1 MSETNLEGNRKM
13 SIDKDYVFEHSG
25 LKRTYKLY
33 QPKNLTDNAPMVFLL
48 HGMTSSSNWT
58 YITGFNE
65 LAEKH
70 GFLVVYPQ
78 SHHIRTIIEQD
89 SYKKITDDKFISMK
103 EWFKSVSEK
112 TATCKDGEKF
122 SLMGTEFPRQNG
134 AAITFTTKWN
144 DTDEDSLFDGQND
157 VVFLT
162 SLAKHLQKEFHTD
175 AEKTFV
181 AGFSNGG
188 YMSYSLIAQA
198 RDIFKAAAIVSG
210 LLHKRVFRKGTPK
223 PTPIIHLH
231 GTDDFMV
238 PIEGQSKSDIPSAQ
252 SIVEYFANLNK
263 SVIPETIQVTENA
276 RRTIYTPEDGG
287 AAVHYYRIENHDHV
301 WPGRPNEAKK
311 NMIDN
316 SGINA
321 TELIWEF
328 FAKL

>member
-1 MSETNLEGNRKM
+1 M
-13 SIDKDYVFEHSG
+13 SIDQDFVFENNG
-25 LKRTYKLY
+25 LNRTYKLY
-33 QPKNLTDNAPMVFLL
+33 RPKNLPDNSPMVFLL

-78 SHHIRTIIEQD
+78 SHRTNTRIEQD
-89 SYKKITDDKFISMK
+89 SYKNITDDKLASMRDWLK
-103 EWFKSVSEK
+103 AVSEK
-112 TATCKDGEKF
+112 TASCKDGEKF
-122 SLMGTEFPRQNG
+122 SLMGANFSREDG
-134 AAITFTTKWN
+134 AAVTFTNKWN
-144 DTDEDSLFDGQND
+144 DTDEDNLFDGQND

-162 SLAKHLQKEFHTD
+162 SLAKHLQKEFHTEP
-175 AEKTFV
+175 EKTFV

-198 RDIFKAAAIVSG
+198 RDMFKAAAIVSG
-210 LLHKRVFRKGTPK
+210 LLHKRVFRKGPPK
-223 PTPIIHLH
+223 PTPIIHFH
-231 GTDDFMV
+231 GTEDSMV
-238 PIEGQSKSDIPSAQ
+238 PIEGQSKYDIPSAQ
-252 SIVEYFANLNK
+252 SIVEYFANLNS
-263 SVIPETIQVTENA
+263 SVKPETTQVTENA

-301 WPGRPNEAKK
+301 WPGRPNEVKK
-311 NMIDN
+311 MMDK

-321 TELIWEF
+321 TELIWDF